1 MSDDQIT
8 ELLERAAE
16 TYTPDDNGA
25 VLSAVKSRGRRRA
38 RIRKFEVGV
47 AALALA
53 VLGAA
58 IVAWI
63 SVGGERGGS
72 QSGHYLSISSL
83 SRLVSD
89 SAQATGV
96 STDNAIVDPYFAN
109 ARQGIALRSDCVL
122 STAPPRD
129 TSCTLAVV
137 RSDDGGATW
146 KAVGQHLRVTYP
158 NSRASY
164 PFIDFTTN
172 GKDGWIYGDETF
184 VTHDGGTTLTRDS
197 LVGLVSNLSIVGGNV
212 WALVRPCPPSDPA
225 CGSRLYSASVRGGSW
240 DIVTSAPAL
249 TYPYLSLLRPSVN
262 RAYLAAQANAG
273 LLYST
278 KDGGSSWDHHSLP
291 PLCGQLLRLSADTH
305 DDLWA
310 LCLSASATNRQTK
323 ELYRSRDSGAAWSL
337 VATTPSEGFVAGS
350 LPTSGIVSSF
360 TSVGRDELVVTL
372 VRGPV
377 YVSHDGGKNW
387 TESDL
392 PGGNLQQLTFSNPLT
407 GSAILY
413 SGEVYRTSD
422 GGIHWTLARPQSRR
436 PTSTPAR

>member
-1 MSDDQIT
+1 MSDDQMT
-8 ELLERAAE
+8 ELLKRAAE
-16 TYTPDDNGA
+16 SYTPDDAG
-25 VLSAVKSRGRRRA
+25 VLATVKSRGRRRA
-38 RIRKFEVGV
+38 RIHKFEVG
-47 AALALA
+47 ATALALA
-53 VLGAA
+53 VLGSA
-58 IVAWI
+58 IVAWT
-63 SVGGERGGS
+63 SVGGQRGGS
-72 QSGHYLSISSL
+72 QSGQYLRISSL

-89 SAQATGV
+89 SSQTTGV

-122 STAPPRD
+122 SARKD
-129 TSCTLAVV
+129 TSCMLAIV

-158 NSRASY
+158 DSRASY

-184 VTHDGGTTLTRDS
+184 VTHDGGDTLTRDS
-197 LVGLVSNLSIVGGNV
+197 LAGLVSNLSIVGGNV

-225 CGSRLYSASVRGGSW
+225 CGSRLYSAPVQGGSW
-240 DIVTSAPAL
+240 DFVTSAPVL

-262 RAYLAAQANAG
+262 RAYLAAPANAG

-278 KDGGSSWDHHSLP
+278 KDGGSSWDHHSMP

-305 DDLWA
+305 DELWA
-310 LCLSASATNRQTK
+310 LCLSASATDSQMK

-377 YVSHDGGKNW
+377 YVSHDGGKSW

-407 GSAILY
+407 GWAILY

-422 GGIHWTLARPQSRR
+422 GGIHWSLARR
-436 PTSTPAR
+436 